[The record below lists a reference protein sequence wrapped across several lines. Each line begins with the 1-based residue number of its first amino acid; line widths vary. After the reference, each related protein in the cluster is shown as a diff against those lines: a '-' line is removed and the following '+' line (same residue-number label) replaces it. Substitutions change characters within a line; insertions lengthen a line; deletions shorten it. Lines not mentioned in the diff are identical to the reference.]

1 MTTTQ
6 STARTEDRAQD
17 RDRELE
23 RAMRDALVLAVGK
36 RAANRALRH
45 GRTKVHDARK
55 RRLGYA
61 AGYLAGYGALLAFIW
76 HLRQAPKHSA
86 G

>member
-6 STARTEDRAQD
+6 SRTRRAHQTQD

-23 RAMRDALVLAVGK
+23 RTLRDALVLAVGT
-36 RAANRALRH
+36 RAANQALRH
-45 GRTKVHDARK
+45 ARTKARGGWQ
-55 RRLGYA
+55 RRLRHI
-61 AGYLAGYGALLAFIW
+61 AGHLGGYGPLLAYIW
-76 HLRQAPKHSA
+76 HLRRTTRHSA

>member
-6 STARTEDRAQD
+6 STSRNEGRALN

-36 RAANRALRH
+36 RAANRALRNA
-45 GRTKVHDARK
+45 RTKVHDAGK

-61 AGYLAGYGALLAFIW
+61 AGRLAG
-76 HLRQAPKHSA
+76 
-86 G
+86 

>member
-6 STARTEDRAQD
+6 STSRNEDRALD

-23 RAMRDALVLAVGK
+23 RTIRDALVLAVGK
-36 RAANRALRH
+36 RAADRALRH
-45 GRTKVHDARK
+45 ARTKAHDGRK

-61 AGYLAGYGALLAFIW
+61 AGHLAGYGALLAFIW
-76 HLRQAPKHSA
+76 HLRRAPKHSA

>member
-6 STARTEDRAQD
+6 STSGNEDRA
-17 RDRELE
+17 RARELE
-23 RAMRDALVLAVGK
+23 RTIRDALVLAVGK

-45 GRTKVHDARK
+45 ARNKAHDAGQ
-55 RRLGYA
+55 RRLSHV
-61 AGYLAGYGALLAFIW
+61 AGHLAGYGALLTYIW
-76 HLRQAPKHSA
+76 HLRRAPKHSA